1 MQSQRNQNHKTKENF
16 NQELEQVYKMLQ
28 ASSAQTYDFFHA
40 LRDPME
46 YPKQRE
52 FLESL
57 CAKYH
62 LKPTQSALMALAQRF
77 INLREDSFL
86 QILKLSPAY
95 LSLAANEQNAFIE
108 KNKNDLLQ
116 EVITYYQKKHEDF
129 IHSVIQSNLL
139 DEFYR
144 EILHST
150 HNIGLA
156 MNAFFQAWNSTLLDS
171 INPHLTQTYGFAQAL
186 KLLQPTLE
194 RDSEGNIAG
203 RCYSIPKANS
213 KPDTF
218 SSCAYIKAFPNEV
231 DSILQAIKT
240 VIAKLEALED
250 RIYNQKEAYVDYFKA
265 LYNAW
270 QEHDETKLITQ
281 WQAVDFAWLQIT
293 TPFQIAHPF
302 EYYEDIYRHSVAP
315 EWDLRLQNPQS
326 LQASETKENIC
337 KLFAHLCTELKVD
350 ENLQDFVERS
360 LSQTNLYQSIPAL
373 FYGAEN
379 NGLFSAQVVPNDEFV
394 SSKAGKKIFAFPDRI
409 LAQSQNKP
417 EMKIT
422 AEFFESDFLQKARQ
436 ILFHNTPLW
445 HHIYDI
451 STNGHEFGHILW
463 VDFTSETQ
471 MNCDGEFKNI
481 EEFKATCGGL
491 VSYFYATKS
500 HSLRDSQNTTLNAL
514 LSDTIRRAVS
524 LMAWRESL
532 EVRPYYCEGLIHLSG
547 MFESGVLCFTPDTSP
562 KLKINIE
569 SYPKLTAWYED
580 TYRSLVKHYLAKSP
594 AGEWLKQFVQ
604 CQYGEHYATN
614 QQVRDFAD
622 HYWERYKLIGQEIL

>member
-1 MQSQRNQNHKTKENF
+1 MQSQKNQNHKTKEIF
-16 NQELEQVYKMLQ
+16 DQELEQVYKMIQ
-28 ASSAQTYDFFHA
+28 TSSAQTYDFFHA
-40 LRDPME
+40 LRDPMG

-57 CAKYH
+57 CTKYH
-62 LKPTQSALMALAQRF
+62 LEPTQSALMALAQRF

-95 LSLAANEQNAFIE
+95 QSLKTQEQNAFI
-108 KNKNDLLQ
+108 KKSKNDLLQ
-116 EVITYYQKKHEDF
+116 EVIMYYQKKYEGF
-129 IHSVIQSNLL
+129 ILDVAQSNLL

-156 MNAFFQAWNSTLLDS
+156 MNTFFQAWNSTLLDS
-171 INPHLTQTYGFAQAL
+171 INPHLTQTYGFTQAL

-194 RDSEGNIAG
+194 KDSEGNIAG
-203 RCYSIPKANS
+203 RCYSIPKADS

-231 DSILQAIKT
+231 DSILQAIKKS
-240 VIAKLEALED
+240 IAKLEVLED
-250 RIYNQKEAYVDYFKA
+250 RIYNQKKAYLDYFKA

-270 QEHDETKLITQ
+270 QEADEAKLIAQ

-302 EYYEDIYRHSVAP
+302 EYYEDVYRHSVAP
-315 EWDLRLQNPQS
+315 EWDLRLQNPQG
-326 LQASETKENIC
+326 LQVSKTKENIY
-337 KLFAHLCTELKVD
+337 KLFTHLCTELKVD
-350 ENLQDFVERS
+350 RNLQDFVEHS

-422 AEFFESDFLQKARQ
+422 AEFFESDFLHKARQ
-436 ILFHNTPLW
+436 ILFHDTALW

-451 STNGHEFGHILW
+451 STNGHEFGHTLW
-463 VDFTSETQ
+463 VDFTSEAQ

-491 VSYFYATKS
+491 VSYFYA
-500 HSLRDSQNTTLNAL
+500 SQSDQSSQDTTLNAL

-524 LMAWRESL
+524 LIAWRESL

-547 MFESGVLCFTPDTSP
+547 MFESNVLHFTADTSP
-562 KLKINIE
+562 KLNINTE
-569 SYPKLTAWYED
+569 FYPKLIAWYEC

-604 CQYGEHYATN
+604 YQDGQHHAIN
-614 QQVRDFAD
+614 KQVQDFAN

>member
-1 MQSQRNQNHKTKENF
+1 MPTSTHHKSKKVFE
-16 NQELEQVYKMLQ
+16 QELAQVYEMLQ

-40 LRDPME
+40 LRDPAG

-57 CAKYH
+57 CAKHH
-62 LKPTQSALMALAQRF
+62 LEPTQSALMALSQRF

-86 QILKLSPAY
+86 QILKCSPAY
-95 LSLAANEQNAFIE
+95 QALNNDEQNAFIQE
-108 KNKNDLLQ
+108 HKNTLLQ
-116 EVITYYQKKHEDF
+116 EVIAYYQEKHESF
-129 IHSVIQSNLL
+129 IHSIEQTKLL
-139 DEFYR
+139 DDFYR
-144 EILHST
+144 EILSST
-150 HNIGLA
+150 HRIGLA
-156 MNAFFQAWNSTLLDS
+156 MNAFFQVWNATLLDS
-171 INPHLTQTYGFAQAL
+171 INAHFAQTYDFSQAL

-194 RDSEGNIAG
+194 RDSQGRIAG
-203 RCYSIPKANS
+203 RCYSIPKADSN
-213 KPDTF
+213 PDAF
-218 SSCAYIKAFPNEV
+218 SSCAYAKAFPNEV
-231 DSILQAIKT
+231 DSILQAIKKS
-240 VIAKLEALED
+240 IAKLEVLED
-250 RIYNQKEAYVDYFKA
+250 RIYNQKKAYMDYFKA
-265 LYNAW
+265 LHNAW
-270 QEHDETKLITQ
+270 QEEDEAKLIAQ
-281 WQAVDFAWLQIT
+281 WQAVDFAWLQIS

-315 EWDLRLQNPQS
+315 EWDLRLQNPHS
-326 LQASETKENIC
+326 LQDSKTKENIC
-337 KLFAHLCTELKVD
+337 ALFSHLCAELKANQ
-350 ENLQDFVERS
+350 NLQAFVEHS
-360 LSQTNLYQSIPAL
+360 LSQTSLYQSLPAL

-422 AEFFESDFLQKARQ
+422 AEFFEAEFLQEYRE
-436 ILFHNTPLW
+436 ILFRNTPLW

-463 VDFTSETQ
+463 VDSQSEGE

-491 VSYFYATKS
+491 VSYFYASKS
-500 HSLRDSQNTTLNAL
+500 TQGSRDSQACTLNAL

-524 LMAWRESL
+524 LMAWRESH

-547 MFESGVLCFTPDTSP
+547 MFESGVLHFQPSTSP
-562 KLKINIE
+562 KLTINSE
-569 SYPKLTAWYED
+569 SYPALIAWYER
-580 TYRSLVKHYLAKSP
+580 TYRSLAKHYLAKAP

-604 CQYGEHYATN
+604 NHSTNATN
-614 QQVRDFAD
+614 TQVQAFAD